1 LKENSKNNIE
11 EFNIEN
17 YTDIKARNKE
27 LPNRIRNDKIFD
39 EDFTLITLPEV
50 SNESSSIEHHSK
62 VLKRRPANRKC
73 K

>member
-17 YTDIKARNKE
+17 YMDIKARNKE

-50 SNESSSIEHHSK
+50 SNESSSIEHNSK